1 MDGLKDWWKQLRL
14 STEEDNEI
22 VVDEEVLL
30 EKI

>member
-14 STEEDNEI
+14 STEEDNEF